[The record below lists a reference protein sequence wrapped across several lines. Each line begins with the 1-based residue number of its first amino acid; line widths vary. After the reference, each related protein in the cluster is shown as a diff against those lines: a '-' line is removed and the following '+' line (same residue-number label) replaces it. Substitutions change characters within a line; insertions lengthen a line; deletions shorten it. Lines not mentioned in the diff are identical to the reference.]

1 MTLASPC
8 GGSEPDSS
16 ADRSGDPGSSRAALG
31 RPRLPAAG
39 FVSDDSFVADFFIAD
54 FFVADFFSAD
64 FFSADFFS
72 ADFFGA
78 DGGRA
83 AAAARTARL
92 GSSSASTR

>member
-16 ADRSGDPGSSRAALG
+16 ADRSGDPGSSRVALG

-39 FVSDDSFVADFFIAD
+39 FVSDDSFVADFFAAD

-64 FFSADFFS
+64 FFA
-72 ADFFGA
+72 A

-92 GSSSASTR
+92 GSSTASTR